1 MLFEVSDLSV
11 EYTSLDEVSRAVS
24 NVSLEVASGEVVG
37 IVGESGCGKST
48 LALALLGLTRRNARI
63 TKGEVRLEGTD
74 LIQGGL
80 TEKQLRQFRGRR
92 IGLITQNA
100 RSSLNPTIRIGKQIA
115 TVYATHTGAKRADA
129 KDAAIAA
136 LRLVGINDPERRY
149 EAYPHELSGG
159 MAQRAVIAMATVG
172 RPNVVI
178 ADEATSRLDVTIQ
191 AQILDDLQ
199 RAVQEVGSSLVLIT
213 QDLGVIA
220 NYADRLYVMNA
231 GEIVETAPTE
241 RLFEAPGHPASVS
254 LLESQLDLS
263 DAEFR
268 LRGLPVD
275 GRKLPEGCWLQ
286 ARCPFTDDQ
295 AGCRTVHPELSDVGD
310 GQVDHQVRCHRSSV
324 VVGRAAELTR

>member
-11 EYTSLDEVSRAVS
+11 EYSSLDEISRAV
-24 NVSLEVASGEVVG
+24 NGVSLSVASGEVVG
-37 IVGESGCGKST
+37 IVGESGSGKST

-63 TKGEVRLEGTD
+63 TAGSVRLEGTD
-74 LIQGGL
+74 LVGGGL
-80 TEKQLRQFRGRR
+80 SEKQLRQFRGRR

-129 KDAAIAA
+129 RAAAIAA
-136 LRLVGINDPERRY
+136 LRLVGINDPERRF

-159 MAQRAVIAMATVG
+159 MAQRAVIAMATVC
-172 RPNVVI
+172 RPDVVI

-231 GEIVETAPTE
+231 GEVIETAATAL
-241 RLFEAPGHPASVS
+241 LFQAPGHPASVS

-263 DAEFR
+263 ELQFR

-275 GRKLPEGCWLQ
+275 GRELPEGCWLQ
-286 ARCPFTDDQ
+286 TRCPFMDEA
-295 AGCRTVHPELSDVGD
+295 AGCRTVHPELSDVGG
-310 GQVDHQVRCHRSSV
+310 GQGDHQVRCHRTTV
-324 VVGRAAELTR
+324 VVARAAELAR

>member
-1 MLFEVSDLSV
+1 MLFEVSDLCV
-11 EYTSLDEVSRAVS
+11 EYRSLDEISRAV
-24 NVSLEVASGEVVG
+24 NGVSLWVASGEVVG

-63 TKGEVRLEGTD
+63 TAGSVRLAGTD
-74 LIQGGL
+74 LTRQ

-100 RSSLNPTIRIGKQIA
+100 RSSLNPTVRIGKQIA
-115 TVYATHTGAKRADA
+115 TVYATHTGASRADA
-129 KDAAIAA
+129 KKAAIAA

-159 MAQRAVIAMATVG
+159 MAQRAVIAMATVC
-172 RPNVVI
+172 RPDVVV

-199 RAVQEVGSSLVLIT
+199 RTVQEVGSSLVLIT

-231 GEIVETAPTE
+231 GEIVETAPTA

-254 LLESQLDLS
+254 LLESQLEES
-263 DAEFR
+263 GAEFR

-275 GRKLPEGCWLQ
+275 GRNLPEGCWLQ
-286 ARCPFTDDQ
+286 ARCPFADDK
-295 AGCRTVHPELSDVGD
+295 AGCRTVHPELSRAGEE
-310 GQVDHQVRCHRSSV
+310 HQVRCHRTSV
-324 VVGRAAELTR
+324 VIGRAAELTR

>member
-11 EYTSLDEVSRAVS
+11 EYQSLDEISHAV
-24 NVSLEVASGEVVG
+24 NHVSLSVASGEVVG

-63 TKGEVRLEGTD
+63 TAGSVRLEGTD
-74 LIQGGL
+74 LTGL
-80 TEKQLRQFRGRR
+80 TDKQLRQVRGRR

-100 RSSLNPTIRIGKQIA
+100 RSSLNPTVRIGKQIA

-129 KDAAIAA
+129 KAAAIAA

-149 EAYPHELSGG
+149 EVYPHELSGG
-159 MAQRAVIAMATVG
+159 MAQRAVIAMATVC
-172 RPNVVI
+172 RPDVVI

-275 GRKLPEGCWLQ
+275 GRSLPEGCWLQ

-295 AGCRTVHPELSDVGD
+295 AGCRTVHPELSDVGG
-310 GQVDHQVRCHRSSV
+310 GQVDHQVRCHRTSV
-324 VVGRAAELTR
+324 VIGRAAELIR

>member
-1 MLFEVSDLSV
+1 MLFEVSGLSV
-11 EYTSLDEVSRAVS
+11 EYKSLDEIFRAV
-24 NVSLEVASGEVVG
+24 NKVNLEVASGEVVG

-63 TKGEVRLEGTD
+63 TEGSVRLEGTD
-74 LIQGGL
+74 LVAGI
-80 TEKQLRQFRGRR
+80 TDKQLRQVRGRR

-100 RSSLNPTIRIGKQIA
+100 RSSLNPTVRIGKQIA
-115 TVYATHTGAKRADA
+115 TVYATHTGASRADA
-129 KDAAIAA
+129 RKAAIAA

-149 EAYPHELSGG
+149 EVYPHELSGG
-159 MAQRAVIAMATVG
+159 MAQRAVIAMATVC
-172 RPNVVI
+172 RPDVVI

-231 GEIVETAPTE
+231 GEIVETASTE

-254 LLESQLDLS
+254 LLESQLEES

-275 GRKLPEGCWLQ
+275 GRTLPEGCWLQ
-286 ARCPFTDDQ
+286 ARCPFADDQ
-295 AGCRTVHPELSDVGD
+295 AGCRTVHPELSDVSA
-310 GQVDHQVRCHRSSV
+310 DHKVRCHRTSV
-324 VVGRAAELTR
+324 VIGRAAELTR

>member
-1 MLFEVSDLSV
+1 VLFEVSELSV
-11 EYTSLDEVSRAVS
+11 EYSTLDEVSRAV
-24 NVSLEVASGEVVG
+24 NGVSLSVGRGEVVG

-63 TKGEVRLEGTD
+63 TAGTVRLEGQA
-74 LIQGGL
+74 LVGGGL
-80 TEKQLRQFRGRR
+80 GEKQLRQFRGRR

-100 RSSLNPTIRIGKQIA
+100 RSSLNPTVRIGKQIA
-115 TVYATHTGAKRADA
+115 TIFATHTGARRAEA
-129 KDAAIAA
+129 QAAAISA
-136 LRLVGINDPERRY
+136 LRLVGINDPERRFD
-149 EAYPHELSGG
+149 AYPHELSGG
-159 MAQRAVIAMATVG
+159 MAQRAVIAMATVC
-172 RPNVVI
+172 RPDVVI

-231 GEIVETAPTE
+231 GEVVETAPTPL
-241 RLFEAPGHPASVS
+241 LFEAPGHPASVS

-263 DAEFR
+263 NREFR

-275 GRKLPEGCWLQ
+275 GRALPEGCWLQ
-286 ARCPFTDDQ
+286 ARCPFMDVRSD
-295 AGCRTVHPELSDVGD
+295 CRTVHPELSDVG
-310 GQVDHQVRCHRSSV
+310 GGHQVRCHRTSV
-324 VVGRAAELTR
+324 VVSRAAELAR